1 MRSLVL
7 VEVDTVEHENE
18 IIHEKSKFKSKRRKI
33 EIRKA
38 KFKELWKYVEELTV
52 VKRLDSDDHNDDS
65 NEDDDGLAE
74 IVEEDAIE
82 KVEEVKF
89 RTSTSTT
96 TTPVTT
102 TSTLA
107 TTTATAATTT
117 TTTTTATP
125 THRAPT
131 ELNESQKERKSR
143 KRFSK
148 ILFF

>member
-89 RTSTSTT
+89 RPSTSTT
-96 TTPVTT
+96 TTTPGTT

-117 TTTTTATP
+117 TATTT

>member
-52 VKRLDSDDHNDDS
+52 VKRLDSDGHNDDS

-74 IVEEDAIE
+74 IDEEDAIE

-89 RTSTSTT
+89 RPSTSTT
-96 TTPVTT
+96 TTTPGTT

-117 TTTTTATP
+117 TATT